1 MTIEK
6 MTEMRGS
13 VHSPFLPD
21 VLMVED
27 ADLVMLSLAVAAR
40 DEGLALQHVVLLLL
54 ELGLGHLAVDCE
66 NIVMNALQE
75 DHTDFFYLTLRA
87 LKGRRRGRP
96 CLPECR

>member
-6 MTEMRGS
+6 MTEMLGS

-40 DEGLALQHVVLLLL
+40 DEGLALQHVVLLLF
-54 ELGLGHLAVDCE
+54 ELRLGHLAVDRR
-66 NIVMNALQE
+66 NIVLNAVKE
-75 DHTDFFYLTLRA
+75 DHTVFFYLTLRA
-87 LKGRRRGRP
+87 LMGRRRGRP
-96 CLPECR
+96 SLPECR

>member
-40 DEGLALQHVVLLLL
+40 DEGLALQHVVLLLF
-54 ELGLGHLAVDCE
+54 ELRLGDLAVDRRI
-66 NIVMNALQE
+66 IVLNVLQ
-75 DHTDFFYLTLRA
+75 
-87 LKGRRRGRP
+87 G
-96 CLPECR
+96 

>member
-1 MTIEK
+1 MTTCIEK

-40 DEGLALQHVVLLLL
+40 DEGLALQHVVLLLF
-54 ELGLGHLAVDCE
+54 ELRLGHLAVDRR
-66 NIVMNALQE
+66 NIVLNVPQ
-75 DHTDFFYLTLRA
+75 
-87 LKGRRRGRP
+87 G
-96 CLPECR
+96 

>member
-1 MTIEK
+1 MTIEQ
-6 MTEMRGS
+6 MTEMRGL

-40 DEGLALQHVVLLLL
+40 DEGLPLQHVVLLLF
-54 ELGLGHLAVDCE
+54 ELGLRHLAVDCG
-66 NIVMNALQE
+66 NIVSNALQE

-87 LKGRRRGRP
+87 LRGRRRGRP